1 MLVTELG
8 IVTDNNDLQSTN
20 ADAPMLVILEP
31 IITFLVLK
39 ELHTD
44 AGIIPT

>member
-1 MLVTELG
+1 MLATELE
-8 IVTDNNDLQSTN
+8 ILTVNNDLQSTN

-39 ELHTD
+39 DLHTD

>member
-1 MLVTELG
+1 
-8 IVTDNNDLQSTN
+8 
-20 ADAPMLVILEP
+20 MLVILEP

-39 ELHTD
+39 DLHTD